1 MPGAAGENRDAPT
14 DPRANGDPGMTRR
27 SSWDHGGKTTAERG
41 YGREHQRIREEL
53 KRKVILCEECTRQG
67 RVTAGCV
74 ADHTLSLAKGGTGDR
89 SNYQWLC
96 RECADVKDAKDRGA
110 TYRPKRRILP
120 SGWPE

>member
-1 MPGAAGENRDAPT
+1 
-14 DPRANGDPGMTRR
+14 MTRK
-27 SSWDHGGKTTAERG
+27 SWDHGGRTTAERG

-53 KRKVILCEECTRQG
+53 KQTVILCEECRRKDPP

-74 ADHTLSLAKGGTGDR
+74 ADHIISLAKGGTGDR

-96 RECADVKDAKDRGA
+96 RQCADEKDAKDRGV